1 MCICIYIYIK
11 KMLNKHYQKKNKEA
25 REGTKIFLKKKKN
38 IVNIIAI
45 EINIFLK
52 EKSKELLNI

>member
-1 MCICIYIYIK
+1 
-11 KMLNKHYQKKNKEA
+11 MLNKHYQKNPKKHVK
-25 REGTKIFLKKKKN
+25 GTKIFLKKKKN

-52 EKSKELLNI
+52 EKSKEVLNI